1 MIAKCFVKHTNNTRV
16 NDIIRFTI
24 PIWKRQTSNTIKEL
38 ILGKTKFISIQQLNT
53 SCATPPPKKKIPKKR
68 GWRTYL
74 RVKVIIHPETC
85 LLGLICIA

>member
-53 SCATPPPKKKIPKKR
+53 SCATPPQKKNPKK
-68 GWRTYL
+68 T
-74 RVKVIIHPETC
+74 
-85 LLGLICIA
+85 GLEDLFEGKSHYTPWNLFVGFDMYI